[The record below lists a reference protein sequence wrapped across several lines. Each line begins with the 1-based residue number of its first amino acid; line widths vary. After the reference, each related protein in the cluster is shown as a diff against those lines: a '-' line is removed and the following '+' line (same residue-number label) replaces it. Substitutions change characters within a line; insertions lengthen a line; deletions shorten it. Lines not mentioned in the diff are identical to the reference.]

1 MSRLL
6 ARGRAARLAALL
18 AIATGSIAA
27 AGVIEVSPYPILAGQ
42 DVTIA
47 YDPAGRVLDGA
58 AQVYIHHGINGWNA
72 VPPTD
77 PPMTWNASAQVW
89 EITLP
94 VSGDATQFDM
104 VFNDGA
110 GTWDNNNGADW
121 HVFVIGG
128 SGPPWIIDGQKDD
141 DALYLA
147 GNGGNALYAGIK
159 GDTLYVA
166 APRATGGNDHF
177 IFVSDGPGS
186 LVPAPWDKDGAVAQ
200 WSAYIGNEV
209 DNGWS
214 GWFNAVGSTE
224 VTAGGWLEG
233 TIDLAAEFGQVP
245 ATVYL
250 AFAPYPTN
258 VGASL
263 QSGGQVPASQDGD
276 GNLEANEYLAV
287 TVAAIRVGCGPLDL
301 DRDCDT
307 DADDTD
313 RFVSCL
319 GSPGGFTCA
328 SSDLDAD
335 GDVDL
340 GDFAEMQRLA
350 GDPAGVDT
358 VAEDLGA
365 GVTRFYSAEV
375 TLAELPP
382 SMSLAVEP
390 VVLGPANG
398 PHALEPVFFASG
410 GRQVALID
418 IPDNV
423 SLYGTGEIAGPLL
436 RNGRTTE
443 AWNTDAYGYGEGNPS
458 LYQSHPWVLGVNP
471 DGTAF
476 GVLADTTYRCR
487 MDLTFDIVFA
497 AEGPTFPIYLFEGDS
512 PQEVLTRLTDLI
524 GRIEMPPLWALGYQ
538 QSRYSYAPEGVAR
551 NLANEFRNRDI
562 PCDVIWFDIDYMD
575 AFYIFTFDPIGFP
588 NPAQLNSDLHAAGYH
603 TVWMINPGVAIDPG
617 YFVYDQGSA
626 GDHWVL
632 DANRNWYTG
641 AVWPGPTHFPDF
653 TQPHTRAWWASLY
666 APYMAQ
672 GIDGVWNDMNEPAD
686 FGGPNWTNPVTNIHR
701 GGGGLPEG
709 THAQYHNVYGML
721 MVQASRE
728 GILAAKPDKRPFV
741 LSRANFIGGHRYAA
755 MWTGDNVAS
764 WDHLAWSTTMALN
777 IGLSA
782 QPFAGPDLGG
792 FVGDGSSDLFARWMG
807 VGVFMPFCRAHSDNQ
822 GLSKEPWS
830 FGPTVEA
837 TGKTAIERRYRLLPY
852 LYTLFQESTQNG
864 LPITRP
870 VFFADPA
877 DPSLRSEDVAFML
890 GADLLVV
897 PNVAENPAAAP
908 TPALPAGDWQILSLV
923 GENSAADV
931 NQPDLRLRDGAIL
944 PLGPVME
951 FTEEVPLDPLTLVI
965 NLDGAGTAEGW
976 LYEDD
981 GDGWD
986 FQTGDYR
993 LARYAAVQ
1001 TGNTVTVS
1009 VAEVQG
1015 SRPTPSRT
1023 VQIEIVTGS
1032 GVVTGS
1038 GSDNGGGV
1046 IANIAL

>member
-1 MSRLL
+1 
-6 ARGRAARLAALL
+6 
-18 AIATGSIAA
+18 
-27 AGVIEVSPYPILAGQ
+27 
-42 DVTIA
+42 
-47 YDPAGRVLDGA
+47 
-58 AQVYIHHGINGWNA
+58 
-72 VPPTD
+72 
-77 PPMTWNASAQVW
+77 
-89 EITLP
+89 
-94 VSGDATQFDM
+94 
-104 VFNDGA
+104 
-110 GTWDNNNGADW
+110 
-121 HVFVIGG
+121 
-128 SGPPWIIDGQKDD
+128 
-141 DALYLA
+141 
-147 GNGGNALYAGIK
+147 
-159 GDTLYVA
+159 
-166 APRATGGNDHF
+166 
-177 IFVSDGPGS
+177 
-186 LVPAPWDKDGAVAQ
+186 
-200 WSAYIGNEV
+200 
-209 DNGWS
+209 
-214 GWFNAVGSTE
+214 
-224 VTAGGWLEG
+224 
-233 TIDLAAEFGQVP
+233 
-245 ATVYL
+245 
-250 AFAPYPTN
+250 
-258 VGASL
+258 
-263 QSGGQVPASQDGD
+263 
-276 GNLEANEYLAV
+276 
-287 TVAAIRVGCGPLDL
+287 
-301 DRDCDT
+301 
-307 DADDTD
+307 
-313 RFVSCL
+313 
-319 GSPGGFTCA
+319 
-328 SSDLDAD
+328 
-335 GDVDL
+335 
-340 GDFAEMQRLA
+340 
-350 GDPAGVDT
+350 
-358 VAEDLGA
+358 
-365 GVTRFYSAEV
+365 
-375 TLAELPP
+375 
-382 SMSLAVEP
+382 
-390 VVLGPANG
+390 
-398 PHALEPVFFASG
+398 
-410 GRQVALID
+410 
-418 IPDNV
+418 
-423 SLYGTGEIAGPLL
+423 
-436 RNGRTTE
+436 
-443 AWNTDAYGYGEGNPS
+443 
-458 LYQSHPWVLGVNP
+458 
-471 DGTAF
+471 
-476 GVLADTTYRCR
+476 
-487 MDLTFDIVFA
+487 
-497 AEGPTFPIYLFEGDS
+497 
-512 PQEVLTRLTDLI
+512 VLTRLTDLI